1 MNCGDFE
8 RIINDLSRDQIIEAT
23 ERERGLAH
31 LDACARCAARL
42 ADERV
47 LTGGLSSLAATAQ
60 NVEAP
65 AHIEAALLA
74 AFRERN
80 KVALL
85 KPAVRPPA
93 RFVALPNWQLPIGLA
108 AAVALAFIAFAV
120 IRIQPFQRIPQQQQQ
135 LAGARSPQ
143 PLKITTEVSAPS
155 QPSTGLVRGGLVGE
169 PQAQLVSLQT
179 SGRRRGNLENIN
191 RTGDSIRSPQAVN
204 ATASN
209 STAGDIATDFIPL
222 TYEASQG
229 AMDGGHV
236 VRVEL
241 PRTALAQFGLPMN
254 AERSNEPVTAD
265 VLLGDDGLAR
275 AIRFVR

>member
-1 MNCGDFE
+1 MNCADFE
-8 RIINDLSRDQIIEAT
+8 RVINDLTRDQIMEAT
-23 ERERGLAH
+23 ARARGLAH
-31 LDACARCAARL
+31 VEACARCAARL
-42 ADERV
+42 TDERV
-47 LTGGLSSLAATAQ
+47 LNDGLRSLAATAQ
-60 NVEAP
+60 IVEAP
-65 AHIEAALLA
+65 AHIEASLLA

-85 KPAVRPPA
+85 KPTVLPPS
-93 RFVALPNWQLPIGLA
+93 RFVARPNWRLPIGLA
-108 AAVALAFIAFAV
+108 AAVALAFVAFAV
-120 IRIQPFQRIPQQQQQ
+120 IRIQPLQRIPPQQQ
-135 LAGARSPQ
+135 LASARSPQ
-143 PLKITTEVSAPS
+143 PLKITTEISAPS
-155 QPSTGLVRGGLVGE
+155 QSSTGLVQGGLVDE
-169 PQAQLVSLQT
+169 PQAQLVSLQI
-179 SGRRRGNLENIN
+179 SGRRRSNLENIN
-191 RTGDSIRSPQAVN
+191 RTGNSIRSPQAVN